1 MSIISLSKE
10 DAEKYI
16 ESSTEIA
23 DIHEFSKRDDC
34 EIFAS
39 YYQGKDSTYLEKV
52 TRKYSDLREEDV
64 TGYFLYD
71 SPYPVIYSLLHSC
84 NHEHHLEAEKLYKN
98 ITGSKKEISVK
109 IPIDISE
116 RINQLSDKYNC
127 SPDLMIFNLI
137 EQGVSS
143 ESELNDFYENYEK
156 RTQTLS
162 RENLGDLLT
171 NGVIVAS
178 KEVL

>member
-16 ESSTEIA
+16 ETATEIA
-23 DIHEFSKRDDC
+23 EIHEFSNKDDC
-34 EIFAS
+34 EIFAT
-39 YYQGKDSTYLEKV
+39 YYRVNDSTYLEKV

-84 NHEHHLEAEKLYKN
+84 NQESNIEAEKLYKDN
-98 ITGSKKEISVK
+98 TGPKKEISVK
-109 IPIDISE
+109 IPLDIAE
-116 RINQLSDKYNC
+116 RIKELSDKYNC
-127 SPDLMIFNLI
+127 SAELMIFNLI
-137 EQGVSS
+137 EQGLSS

-156 RTQTLS
+156 RTQNLS
-162 RENLGDLLT
+162 RENLSDLLT
-171 NGVIVAS
+171 NGVIVDS